1 MLSVDYAAVRT
12 TEVNG
17 LYIGVQAVLSLYAQ
31 AAGAPGILQTKVQ
44 RIVIIL
50 LNCES
55 ITSNSNT
62 SRK

>member
-1 MLSVDYAAVRT
+1 MLSVDYAAVHT

-50 LNCES
+50 LIVS